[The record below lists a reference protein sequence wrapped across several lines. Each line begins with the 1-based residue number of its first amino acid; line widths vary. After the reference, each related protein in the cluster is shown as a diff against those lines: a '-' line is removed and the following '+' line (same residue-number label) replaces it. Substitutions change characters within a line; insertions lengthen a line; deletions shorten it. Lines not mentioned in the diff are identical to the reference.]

1 MLINGQFVDAT
12 GGKTFDTFNPATEE
26 KITSIASATKEDVD
40 KAVAAARN
48 AFDNGPWR
56 RTSGAERGNLLYK
69 IADLIEKNRQ
79 ELVELES
86 LDSGKT
92 LGFADAADLELTI
105 ATYRYYAGWAD
116 KIVGDTIP
124 AAGPYHAYTRKE
136 AVGVAGQI
144 IPWNFPLLMQA
155 WKLAPLLATGSVSVL
170 KPAELTTLSALR
182 VGELIHEAGVPDG
195 VVNIVP
201 GLGAEAGEAI
211 FRHKDVDKV
220 AFTGSTEIGM
230 HIMRNSHDH
239 NLKRLTLELGGKSAN
254 IIFPDADMDA
264 AIAQSQFGL
273 FMNQGQCCIAGT
285 RIFVHED
292 IYDEF
297 VERSTGAA
305 ATAVLGDPTGSS
317 TTQGPQVSAT

>member
-1 MLINGQFVDAT
+1 MLGKHLARRGFGAYRNQLLINGQFVDASN
-12 GGKTFDTFNPATEE
+12 GNTFDTFNPATEE

-136 AVGVAGQI
+136 PVGVAGQI

-201 GLGAEAGEAI
+201 GLGTEAGEARLQGL
-211 FRHKDVDKV
+211 RH
-220 AFTGSTEIGM
+220 
-230 HIMRNSHDH
+230 
-239 NLKRLTLELGGKSAN
+239 
-254 IIFPDADMDA
+254 
-264 AIAQSQFGL
+264 
-273 FMNQGQCCIAGT
+273 
-285 RIFVHED
+285 
-292 IYDEF
+292 
-297 VERSTGAA
+297 
-305 ATAVLGDPTGSS
+305 
-317 TTQGPQVSAT
+317 